1 MTEREAIALIDRLAS
16 LPAETEWVE
25 WKLNHVPPE
34 DFGEYVS
41 ALANAACVRN
51 ERAAYLVFGIDN
63 ATRRVVGTN
72 FDPYAKKA
80 VKNQDLLPWL
90 APLLSPS
97 VRCQPTVVAHPGGRA
112 VLFEI
117 SPARDMPVAFKGV
130 PWIRV
135 GSSKTKLDRH
145 PELARV
151 IWQRSHDWSAETSPN
166 ATLNDLCPE
175 AIRIARQQ
183 FAVKFPQHA
192 AACREWDDVTFL
204 NKARVLRRGD
214 ITNTA
219 VLLLGNP
226 ESAAL
231 IAPVVARISWILK
244 DGGGREQDYEHIGPP
259 FIRAGERLLARLRN
273 LVVRAMPDG
282 TLFPREIPQY
292 DPWVIREALHN
303 CIAHQDYAA
312 RARIIVVEA
321 PGRILFV
328 NAGTFIPGDVETV
341 IRQDAPQARY
351 RNPFLADAMVHLNLI
366 DTQGGGIKKMYELQK
381 QRSFPLPDYDLST
394 QGEVRVSISGQVVDE
409 RYSRLLMARTDLPI
423 ADVMLLDRIQKKQRI
438 PREEHQRLRAEG
450 LVEGRYPNLIVAGP
464 VARATGGAGRHIR
477 EKGLTKQYYVDLVL
491 ALLREHGP
499 CDRKMLDDLLI
510 PKLPDRLSPRQK
522 LTRVKNLLQEMK
534 ADGMIR
540 NDGSRSR
547 PAWNLAENG

>member
-1 MTEREAIALIDRLAS
+1 MTNAEAIALIDRLTA
-16 LPAETEWVE
+16 LPSETEWVE

-34 DFGEYVS
+34 GFGEYVS

-51 ERAAYLVFGIDN
+51 ERSAYLVFGIDN
-63 ATRRVVGTN
+63 VTRKVVGTA

-97 VRCQPTVVAHPGGRA
+97 VRVEPTVVAHPGGRV

-117 SPARDMPVAFKGV
+117 SPARDTPVAFKGV

-151 IWQRSHDWSAETSPN
+151 IWQRSHDWSAETCPD
-166 ATLNDLCPE
+166 ATLDDLCPE

-183 FAVKFPQHA
+183 FAVKFPKQATECA
-192 AACREWDDVTFL
+192 AWDDVTFL

-219 VLLLGNP
+219 ILLLGKP
-226 ESAAL
+226 ESASL
-231 IAPVVARISWILK
+231 IAPAVARISWILK
-244 DGGGREQDYEHIGPP
+244 DAEGREQDYEHIGPP
-259 FIRAGERLLARLRN
+259 FIRAGERLQSKLRN
-273 LVVRAMPDG
+273 LVVRALPDG

-312 RARIIVVEA
+312 LARITVVES

-328 NAGTFIPGDVETV
+328 NAGTFIPGNVETV
-341 IRQDAPQARY
+341 IRQDAPQSRY
-351 RNPFLADAMVHLNLI
+351 RNPFLTDAMVSLNLI

-381 QRSFPLPDYDLST
+381 QRSFPLPDYDLLKAD
-394 QGEVRVSISGQVVDE
+394 EVRVSIAGTVMDE

-423 ADVMLLDRIQKKQRI
+423 ADVMLLDRIQKKQPI
-438 PREEHQRLRAEG
+438 PRDDHRRLKAEG
-450 LVEGRYPNLIVAGP
+450 LVEGRYPNLIVAGS

-477 EKGLTKQYYVDLVL
+477 EKGLTRRYYVDLVL
-491 ALLREHGP
+491 ALLREHGT
-499 CDRKMLDDLLI
+499 CDRQMIDDVLI
-510 PKLPDRLSPRQK
+510 PKLPDRLNPQQK

-540 NDGSRSR
+540 NDGSRSH
-547 PAWNLAENG
+547 PAWNLAQDD